1 MTDISTKVMR
11 QVEERKLAP
20 KARWRFLLKDWVF
33 WLAYAAT
40 LILGSLATA
49 AAIFI
54 WTDFDWSAMPL
65 LHRSWLEGALTA
77 LPYFWLAAFVVL
89 AALAY
94 LNFRH
99 TERGYRLRAPLLVLA
114 NVVFSLLLGAAFYF
128 AGLGQIM
135 DRNFAGRVPFYR
147 GAEAERQTFW
157 SRPEQGLLSGE
168 IIVAETNDTIRLRDW
183 DGKTWTIRVSSALW
197 RPMAGHGV
205 GDRIKI
211 IGRIEDGDV
220 FEADEIRPWQG
231 NGRSLKQ
238 GRERNLKQLRITG

>member
-11 QVEERKLAP
+11 QVEEQKLAP

-33 WLAYAAT
+33 WLAYAAA

-54 WTDFDWSAMPL
+54 LTDFDWSALPL
-65 LHRSWLEGALTA
+65 LHRTWFQGALAA
-77 LPYFWLAAFVVL
+77 LPYFWLAAL
-89 AALAY
+89 ASLTALAY
-94 LNFRH
+94 LNFRR

-114 NVVFSLLLGAAFYF
+114 NIIFSLLLGAAFYH

-147 GAEAERQTFW
+147 GVEAERRAAW

-168 IIVAETNDTIRLRDW
+168 IISTETDGIIRLRDW
-183 DGKTWTIRVSSALW
+183 DGKIWTVRVEGAFW
-197 RPMAGHGV
+197 RQMAGRGQ
-205 GDRIKI
+205 GDKLKI
-211 IGRIEDGDV
+211 IGHTDGDTV
-220 FEADEIRPWQG
+220 FEAQDIRPWQG
-231 NGRSLKQ
+231 NGRGLQQ

>member
-11 QVEERKLAP
+11 QVEDQKLAP

-33 WLAYAAT
+33 WSAYAAA

-65 LHRSWLEGALTA
+65 LNRTWFEGALTA
-77 LPYFWLAAFVVL
+77 LPYFWLAAFGAL

-94 LNFRH
+94 VNFRH

-114 NVVFSLLLGAAFYF
+114 NIVFSLLLGAAFYY

-147 GAEAERQTFW
+147 GAEAERRTVW

-168 IIVAETNDTIRLRDW
+168 IVAAEADGAIKLRDW
-183 DGKTWTIRVSSALW
+183 DGKTWTVRVGSAFW

-205 GDRIKI
+205 GDKIKA
-211 IGRIEDGDV
+211 IGRIDGDAA
-220 FEADEIRPWQG
+220 FEAEEIRPWQG
-231 NGRSLKQ
+231 NGRGLQQ
-238 GRERNLKQLRITG
+238 GRERNQKPLRITG